1 MQTKTKE
8 VAKAIE
14 TYLRD
19 HPTKTI
25 SPSTFTWACKARNN
39 ITAAITWLK
48 RNKIIEIAYISC
60 AGTPCYRLHELYWLR
75 EKSSV
80 NPEPTEAT

>member
-1 MQTKTKE
+1 MTTKTKE
-8 VAKAIE
+8 ITTAIE

-25 SPSTFTWACKARNN
+25 SPSTFTWACKGRNN

-48 RNKIIEIAYISC
+48 RQRIIEIAYYSS
-60 AGTPCYRLHELYWLR
+60 AGTPCYRLHELYCL
-75 EKSSV
+75 
-80 NPEPTEAT
+80 NQA